1 MIESLIILQFH
12 YHANH
17 KLKYVVLRSIIF
29 FFIYFTLLK
38 VKLKMSYLYG
48 QIIAKENVQNKKT
61 ENK

>member
-17 KLKYVVLRSIIF
+17 KLKYVVLRSII
-29 FFIYFTLLK
+29 FIYFTLLK